1 MPALLRNT
9 RLDLDLYLKD
19 KIVTCATKR
28 RNVNFAAEVI
38 DVLCN
43 NITDTSTGFIFD
55 LKSYKNKNQISLY
68 VDNNS
73 VSLADLP

>member
-19 KIVTCATKR
+19 KIVTCATKSK
-28 RNVNFAAEVI
+28 NINFAAEVI
-38 DVLCN
+38 DVFRN
-43 NITDTSTGFIFD
+43 KITDTSTGFIFD

-73 VSLADLP
+73 VKLENLP

>member
-28 RNVNFAAEVI
+28 KNINFAAEVI
-38 DVLCN
+38 DVFRN
-43 NITDTSTGFIFD
+43 SITATSTGFIFD
-55 LKSYKNKNQISLY
+55 LKSYKNKNFISLY
-68 VDNNS
+68 VDNDS
-73 VSLADLP
+73 VSLEDLP